1 MPVIPLTQE
10 DIAAI
15 AGTSRATVS
24 RVLGEEQRRGTIAK
38 RRRRIVLLDVDE
50 LARWA
55 RTKRIRAQ
63 ITALEYEPISV
74 EQAKASGT
82 KPDWAQ
88 MQALH
93 AQIQQETL
101 QKLTP
106 VLSASQLKKFQ
117 TLQEMHDGMHG
128 HFGHGGPPE
137 GSTPLSQN

>member
-1 MPVIPLTQE
+1 MKASVFALVVLWTGALFAQAPAPPE
-10 DIAAI
+10 HAAHI
-15 AGTSRATVS
+15 DRLAT
-24 RVLGEEQRRGTIAK
+24 
-38 RRRRIVLLDVDE
+38 LLDLSD
-50 LARWA
+50 
-55 RTKRIRAQ
+55 AQ
-63 ITALEYEPISV
+63 KTQVQAILQEQHDKMHASV